1 MTDYTPPG
9 PGEPGYPADFL
20 ASGFEVLHDEYS
32 TMIQATIS
40 VQVFVMVYSRTMRIA
55 MYPLFHLLSLSILI
69 FMIMLMTNI
78 PVMLT
83 IEVKVVFVKAAMAR
97 DEARA
102 RRRAEEA
109 KIMVRLSSLSRI
121 LIINYFDNQLGK

>member
-1 MTDYTPPG
+1 
-9 PGEPGYPADFL
+9 
-20 ASGFEVLHDEYS
+20 
-32 TMIQATIS
+32 
-40 VQVFVMVYSRTMRIA
+40 
-55 MYPLFHLLSLSILI
+55 
-69 FMIMLMTNI
+69 MIMLMTNI